1 MQDDLPSSVVA
12 NHKYAKANEE
22 FASRLDSIVKEGVAA
37 ATSATEPV
45 LGALVL
51 IVGRD
56 SIYPMSL
63 GELDDPE
70 HCSEVVL
77 GYLRSSN
84 FSQAHA

>member
-1 MQDDLPSSVVA
+1 MRDDLPSNVVA
-12 NHKYAKANEE
+12 IHEYAKANAE
-22 FASRLDSIVKEGVAA
+22 FALRLDSIVREGVAA

-77 GYLRSSN
+77 GYLRSST
-84 FSQAHA
+84 FAQAHA